1 MERPP
6 EMPPLK
12 AAGPELTPVRIA
24 AALLI
29 ALVADAVQ
37 IGLGPFG
44 LAWVDDLLDVVVAVL
59 EVALLGFHPLL
70 LPTFVL
76 EVVPVV
82 EYLPSWTGCV
92 LAVVAL
98 RRRAARRRSQQTHR
112 PLSRDGG
119 AAGPVIDV

>member
-1 MERPP
+1 
-6 EMPPLK
+6 MPPLK

-98 RRRAARRRSQQTHR
+98 RRRAARRRSQQTHP
-112 PLSRDGG
+112 PLNRDGG